1 MARDIA
7 SHEFYLSVIMP
18 TYNRVA
24 TLEKTLLSLE
34 EQTLSKDLFEVVV
47 VDDGSTDGTKEF
59 LERYSNRG
67 RLHLTYAC
75 KENEGQGIARNVG
88 YQISDGHVLVFLQDD
103 TITTPTLLEEHK
115 KVHDTFATHNFICL
129 GNTTWDPALDI
140 NPYMLFLEKSGM
152 QFAYGALEK
161 AKLIDPVLQLREATF
176 NHFYTSN
183 ISMKRTLFEKQQF
196 NPKFKKYGW
205 EDIELGYR
213 MVTEE
218 RAVILYNSKAK
229 ALHHHQLYE
238 EELPKRMMQIAKNA
252 KRAEKISPSL
262 HVIPSWWKRII
273 FGIIGSVPAVTLLK
287 TLAGDQ
293 NGKKNLT
300 FFAYLHYYALIKRYF
315 LAGLTPSK
323 KK

>member
-1 MARDIA
+1 MPREIT

-18 TYNRVA
+18 TYNRVE
-24 TLEKTLLSLE
+24 TLEKVLLSLE
-34 EQTLSKDLFEVVV
+34 EQTLSKELFEVVV

-59 LERYSNRG
+59 LERYTNRG

-88 YQISDGHVLVFLQDD
+88 YQLSDGHVLIFLQDD
-103 TITTPTLLEEHK
+103 TIASPQLLEEHK

-152 QFAYGALEK
+152 QFDYGALEK
-161 AKLIDPVLQLREATF
+161 AKLIDPILQLREASF
-176 NHFYTSN
+176 RHFYTSN
-183 ISMKRTLFEKQQF
+183 ISMKRTLFAKQQF

-205 EDIELGYR
+205 EDIELGHR

-218 RAVILYNSKAK
+218 RAVILYNTRAK
-229 ALHHHQLYE
+229 ALHHHQLE
-238 EELPKRMMQIAKNA
+238 EKELPSRMVQIGKNA
-252 KRAEKISPSL
+252 VKAQKISKSL
-262 HVIPSWWKRII
+262 KVVPSWWKRMI
-273 FGIIGSVPAVTLLK
+273 FSVIGSAPVVAVLSI
-287 TLAGDQ
+287 LAGDQ
-293 NGKKNLT
+293 KSKKNLT

-315 LAGLTPSK
+315 LKGIAEANK
-323 KK
+323 